1 MNFIIEICFCFVKTI
16 FPEKCFLE
24 VPQLAISEADLI
36 LSSWL
41 KSTNRAL
48 QQPQKDVIL
57 RAFQNCQLPLYLK
70 LAFDEA
76 CRWKS
81 YTPISETRVEST
93 VKEIISALFDRLER
107 LHGKILV
114 SHALGYITA
123 SKSGLTEPELE
134 DLLSLDD
141 TVLNDV
147 YQFWTPPIRRML
159 PSLWFRIHAD
169 IGDYLIQRG
178 ANGVPVVYWY
188 HRQFIEVRFD
198 YLCSRTKS
206 ALFSVNFE
214 FQSNS
219 NSAPFF
225 LDLFQF
231 GVIYLYLL
239 VQ

>member
-1 MNFIIEICFCFVKTI
+1 MVT
-16 FPEKCFLE
+16 
-24 VPQLAISEADLI
+24 SEADLI

-57 RAFQNCQLPLYLK
+57 HAFQNCQLPLYLK

-107 LHGKILV
+107 LHV

-123 SKSGLTEPELE
+123 SKSGVTEPELE

-147 YQFWTPPIRRML
+147 YQFWIPPIRRML
-159 PSLWFRIHAD
+159 PALWFRIHAD

-178 ANGVPVVYWY
+178 SNGVPVLYWY
-188 HRQFIEVRFD
+188 HRQFIEVSFD
-198 YLCSRTKS
+198 YFPDKGKTKS
-206 ALFSVNFE
+206 SKDQSERNVNFSKPTK
-214 FQSNS
+214 FQSTFRTLS
-219 NSAPFF
+219 SEWLIIRWSLVGLRDHFF
-225 LDLFQF
+225 LFF
-231 GVIYLYLL
+231 ILL
-239 VQ
+239 